1 MLPSPKDIEHC
12 LGEAAAQ
19 GKPFDGEIVRTVLI
33 LDAVTEE
40 YEAFALVSRGGGRC
54 VAAGGFEV
62 TLVSLETPVGR
73 ALQQCQ
79 TGETLPLGRVL
90 VVDDSL
96 TGSAEAKHR
105 AEAEAKAKTTQG
117 RKARQDETRRLAA
130 EREEIKLREQEAFER
145 RAAAHFECA
154 DAASE
159 QVKRKGKPTQ
169 LKWPI

>member
-54 VAAGGFEV
+54 VSAGGFEV
-62 TLVSLETPVGR
+62 TLMSVETPVGR
-73 ALQQCQ
+73 AIQHCQ
-79 TGETLPLGRVL
+79 IGEALPLGRVL
-90 VVDDSL
+90 AVDDSL
-96 TGSAEAKHR
+96 TRSAEAKCR
-105 AEAEAKAKTTQG
+105 AEVEAKAKTVQG
-117 RKARQDETRRLAA
+117 REARQDEKRRLAA
-130 EREEIKLREQEAFER
+130 EREEVKLRDQEAFER
-145 RAAAHFECA
+145 RAAAHFEGA

-169 LKWPI
+169 LKWPL

>member
-12 LGEAAAQ
+12 LEEAAAQ

-62 TLVSLETPVGR
+62 TLVSVETPVGR

-79 TGETLPLGRVL
+79 IGETLALGRVL
-90 VVDDSL
+90 AVDDSL
-96 TGSAEAKHR
+96 TRSAEAKRH
-105 AEAEAKAKTTQG
+105 AEAEASAKTIQG
-117 RKARQDETRRLAA
+117 QEARQDEKRRRTA
-130 EREEIKLREQEAFER
+130 EREEVKLREQEAFER
-145 RAAAHFECA
+145 RAAAHFDSA

-159 QVKRKGKPTQ
+159 QVKRKGKPAQ
-169 LKWPI
+169 LEWPL